1 MNRQR
6 SGLWC
11 RLYDLSWAILV
22 RKSGRPC
29 QDAVEMTVSHFYAI
43 IGVCPGL
50 CVRSPAWMRS
60 PGVWL
65 VLWLALWELPLRSC
79 SGSSR

>member
-43 IGVCPGL
+43 IGV
-50 CVRSPAWMRS
+50 
-60 PGVWL
+60 
-65 VLWLALWELPLRSC
+65 VLAYA
-79 SGSSR
+79 